1 MTTRSQLAKVFAVCA
16 LAFYA
21 MAFSAHASII
31 ITGAGWIV
39 ANGNPGAGNAVQSSI
54 PGNGTGGPDFTFTST
69 GLQYSSYGNASCA
82 TGTCTGSPTTDQA
95 INSFLASLG
104 SSGAATFSGVSNPL
118 LGGAANGNTIL
129 SNGSTYGTI
138 FRFDITGASFTAGQA
153 FSIAH
158 DDGLTILVGGTG
170 FDANGNIIGATNVG
184 VPLGVSPLPTSPAIT
199 NFLYS
204 GPTGAQNAEFIYG
217 ECCTLPAVL
226 QTNLVPFTNVPE
238 PPSNL
243 LLGTAL
249 LGVAILIRRKFKGA

>member
-1 MTTRSQLAKVFAVCA
+1 MTTRPQFAKVFTLCA
-16 LAFYA
+16 LALFA
-21 MAFSAHASII
+21 IAFSAHASIV
-31 ITGAGWIV
+31 ITGAGWVV
-39 ANGNPGAGNAVQSSI
+39 ANGNPGAGNAVLSSI
-54 PGNGTGGPDFTFTST
+54 PGNGTGVPDFTFAST

-82 TGTCTGSPTTDQA
+82 TGSCTGSPTTDQT

-104 SSGAATFSGVSNPL
+104 ASGAATFSGVSNPL

-129 SNGSTYGTI
+129 TNGSTYGVI
-138 FRFDITGASFTAGQA
+138 FRFDVTGASFSTGQA

-184 VPLGVSPLPTSPAIT
+184 VPLGVSPLPTAPTIT

-238 PPSNL
+238 PASVL
-243 LLGTAL
+243 LVGTAL
-249 LGVAILIRRKFKGA
+249 LGVIILLRKRFKAA